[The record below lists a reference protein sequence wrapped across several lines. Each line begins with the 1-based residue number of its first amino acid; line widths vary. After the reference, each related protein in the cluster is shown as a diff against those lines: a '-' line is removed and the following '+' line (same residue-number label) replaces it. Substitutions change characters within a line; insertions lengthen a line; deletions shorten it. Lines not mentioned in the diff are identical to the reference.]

1 MSSNS
6 QIYLNK
12 IFKLKKD
19 FKCFG
24 SLYFSRGILSLFS
37 RTDMSSKLDLKGIVF
52 NVATNEV
59 MKINFSTLCQSLN
72 D

>member
-19 FKCFG
+19 FKYSD
-24 SLYFSRGILSLFS
+24 SLFSRGILSLFS
-37 RTDMSSKLDLKGIVF
+37 RTDMPSKLDLKGIVF

-59 MKINFSTLCQSLN
+59 MKINFSILCQSLN
-72 D
+72 N